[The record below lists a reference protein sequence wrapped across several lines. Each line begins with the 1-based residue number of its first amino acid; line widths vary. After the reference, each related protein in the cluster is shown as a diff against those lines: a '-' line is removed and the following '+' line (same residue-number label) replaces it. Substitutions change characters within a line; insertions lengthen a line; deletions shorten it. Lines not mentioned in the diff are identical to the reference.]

1 METAQSS
8 LDATVEQVV
17 VGRAALP
24 AHAPDESDRLHPCSL
39 PRLGQV
45 PRGVGHHVG
54 MRITVDRDSV
64 AAGDDTDRHDHRYW
78 IWIDRVT
85 DDVLELS
92 IAWFWLPARP
102 AEPVL

>member
-24 AHAPDESDRLHPCSL
+24 AHAPDESYRLHPCSF
-39 PRLGQV
+39 PRLG
-45 PRGVGHHVG
+45 RAASGVRHPVG
-54 MRITVDRDSV
+54 MRIISDRDSV
-64 AAGDDTDRHDHRYW
+64 AAGDDA
-78 IWIDRVT
+78 
-85 DDVLELS
+85 LELS

-102 AEPVL
+102 AEPVLHYAPLCATHRRAGG

>member
-1 METAQSS
+1 
-8 LDATVEQVV
+8 
-17 VGRAALP
+17 
-24 AHAPDESDRLHPCSL
+24 
-39 PRLGQV
+39 
-45 PRGVGHHVG
+45 

-102 AEPVL
+102 AEPVLHYAPLCATHRRAGGGALRGRSADVSLARPRR